1 MSTAF
6 SNSPSG
12 EFRILEIKLES
23 SNLNVKKGGQVY
35 VKLSMQDR
43 ELQTTSVKNL
53 SRGPNSNPVWN
64 QKFIFS
70 VPHHNFSGK
79 GNSILSFQIFRARKF
94 FKDQLI
100 GSTCCDIKSLFQV
113 HPHHQQDDSVRYDE
127 SEEESSDREEEDLR
141 FENMFGRPKI
151 DAEIFLGPKINDHDE
166 EIIAEDDE
174 KTKTTKKNSAG
185 ALSAS
190 MSLVVGKGLK
200 RKGVLKI
207 EVAVWEGFI
216 ACVGDH
222 KWRNAAMPYD
232 DFMCLTNPNFSQK
245 MIKKNRE
252 VNVYMCCTGQL
263 M

>member
-1 MSTAF
+1 MSAF
-6 SNSPSG
+6 LNSPSG

-23 SNLNVKKGGQVY
+23 SDLNVKKGGQVY

-43 ELQTTSVKNL
+43 VLQTTSVKNL

-64 QKFIFS
+64 EKFIFS
-70 VPHHNFSGK
+70 VPHQNFSGR
-79 GNSILSFQIFRARKF
+79 GNSILSFEIFRARKF

-113 HPHHQQDDSVRYDE
+113 HPHHQQDDCVRYDE
-127 SEEESSDREEEDLR
+127 S
-141 FENMFGRPKI
+141 G
-151 DAEIFLGPKINDHDE
+151 
-166 EIIAEDDE
+166 EDD
-174 KTKTTKKNSAG
+174 SSC

-190 MSLVVGKGLK
+190 MSLVVGKKLK

-232 DFMCLTNPNFSQK
+232 EFMCLTNPNFSHK
-245 MIKKNRE
+245 MIKKNRK
-252 VNVYMCCTGQL
+252 VNLYLCFTGQL
-263 M
+263 